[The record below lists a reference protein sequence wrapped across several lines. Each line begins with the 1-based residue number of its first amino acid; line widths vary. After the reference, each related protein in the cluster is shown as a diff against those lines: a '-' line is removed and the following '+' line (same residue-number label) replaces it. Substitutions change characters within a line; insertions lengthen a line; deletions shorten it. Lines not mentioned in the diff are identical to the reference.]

1 MNIRIISLL
10 VINLFTA
17 NSQAASEQ
25 LVWGNGHHVLSKYH
39 AAVSDKSGLLK
50 STASVGQLNY
60 QIKPIEKDF
69 KSSSNHVRYQIYYKN
84 IPVWGHELI
93 LHKKINADEYLTGVD
108 VSGVEDDI
116 RETTGKFTAEEIET
130 QLLATNTDK
139 ILYKNIEKIIYL
151 DSKNKS
157 HLAYHLSLYTNNLIH
172 FVAAPNYIVD
182 ANTGEVLK
190 QWDDLTHKKI
200 GQGLGGNVFILPY
213 RAGLFQ
219 HGTVQ
224 AGIPSLGKFDVTVKG
239 GNCYL
244 ETPEIRVINVAKT
257 DLDQS
262 SFPVLSLVEVFKKPP
277 TFYYPCN
284 QKTNY
289 VNTNDGDTAPANFSF
304 SSVNDT
310 MYFAGVTMD
319 MYKEYYG
326 VAKPL
331 GDDLP
336 LRAYTHLKNFDN
348 AFAVPSIKVKGLY
361 LIHQQIVIGDGDSL
375 LTAPAQGTLSH
386 ELTHNFTRLYS
397 NLVYEGQSGGI
408 NEAFSDM
415 ASIAMLDYL
424 RKDYPWYWDGFDW
437 AIGREATI
445 GGLPLR
451 FMDDPVKDGKS
462 IDNARSFNDELDVHQ
477 TSGVFNKAF
486 YLLSQKTGWSIRQA
500 FQVMVDANMHY
511 WTSGT
516 HFEAASCG
524 VIQAAIDR
532 KYNKNGVIEAFA
544 EVGVVCPLKN
554 LTD

>member
-1 MNIRIISLL
+1 MNTRIISLL
-10 VINLFTA
+10 FINLVTVTA
-17 NSQAASEQ
+17 QAASEKI
-25 LVWGNGHHVLSKYH
+25 VWGADRHILTKYH
-39 AAVSDKSGLLK
+39 AAVSAKSGLLK
-50 STASVGQLNY
+50 ATGPAKSINY
-60 QIKPIEKDF
+60 QLKLIEKESN
-69 KSSSNHVRYQIYYKN
+69 SSLEHVRYQIYYKN

-93 LHKKINADEYLTGVD
+93 HHKAINAKEYLTGVD
-108 VSGVEDDI
+108 VSGIEDDI
-116 RETTGKFTAEEIET
+116 KETNGNYTAEEIET
-130 QLLATNTDK
+130 KVLSTNTDK
-139 ILYKNIEKIIYL
+139 IMYKNSEKIIYL

-157 HLAYHLSLYTNNLIH
+157 HLAYHVSSYTNNVIH
-172 FVAAPNYIVD
+172 SVAAPNYIVD
-182 ANTGEVLK
+182 AHTGEILK

-213 RAGLFQ
+213 RSGLFQ

-224 AGIPSLGKFDVTVKG
+224 EGIPSLGTFDVTVKG
-239 GNCYL
+239 GNCYV
-244 ETPEIRVINVAKT
+244 ETPEIRVINVAQT
-257 DLDQS
+257 DMDKA

-277 TFYYPCN
+277 TFYYPCS
-284 QKTNY
+284 QKTHYFNK
-289 VNTNDGDTAPANFSF
+289 NDGDTAPANYSF

-319 MYKEYYG
+319 MYKKYYG

-348 AFAVPSIKVKGLY
+348 AFAVPSVKVKGLY
-361 LIHQQIVIGDGDSL
+361 LIHQQIVIGDGDTL

-397 NLVYEGQSGGI
+397 NLIYSGQSGGI

-437 AIGREATI
+437 SIGREATI

-451 FMDDPVKDGKS
+451 YMDDPVKDGMS
-462 IDNARSFNDELDVHQ
+462 IDHARSYNDSLDVHQ

-486 YLLSQKTGWSIRQA
+486 YILSQKTDWSIRKA
-500 FQVMVDANMHY
+500 FQVMVDANMNY

-516 HFEAASCG
+516 HFEAAACG

-532 KYNKNGVIEAFA
+532 KYTKHAVVEAFA
-544 EVGVVCPLKN
+544 EVGVVCPLN
-554 LTD
+554 SLTV